1 MKRLRINVYTP
12 QLKTENGN
20 IGTRSEMLKLNTLIE
35 NYNGSET
42 ENNKKNIVLYK
53 IKGLKG
59 WLRHKYMDY
68 YLKKGI
74 EVCYPSSKENF
85 KDRKLE
91 IPKGFHSLGE
101 CNGECPVYKIF
112 GGFVARKDVNTEL
125 SKPSKITVWSNGVL
139 SKTHFDKMKGGEL
152 KNYLKSKYNIM
163 SYNSE
168 NSICLGT
175 DEQSIQNFVERFV
188 SGDFEFFIDV
198 NELDSEELKTLI
210 DVLLNTDKKLGRG
223 KTRGCG
229 FVEIKQIKYEDV
241 VVRNKL
247 MENGTIERTEEIND
261 LTSEYARNKINRKN

>member
-1 MKRLRINVYTP
+1 MKRLRISVYSP
-12 QLKTENGN
+12 QLKTENGSM
-20 IGTRSEMLKLNTLIE
+20 GTRSEMLKLNTLIE

-42 ENNKKNIVLYK
+42 ETSKKNIVLYK

-74 EVCYPSSKENF
+74 EVCYSSSKENF
-85 KDRKLE
+85 KDRKIK
-91 IPKGFHSLGE
+91 IPKGFHLMGD

-112 GGFVARKDVNTEL
+112 GGVVTKKDASSEL
-125 SKPSKITVWSNGVL
+125 SKQSKINVWCNGVL
-139 SKTHFDKMKGGEL
+139 SKTHFDKL
-152 KNYLKSKYNIM
+152 KERKLKKYLESKYNVM

-175 DEQSIQNFVERFV
+175 NGQTIQNFGERFV

-198 NELDSEELKTLI
+198 DKLDSEELKTLI
-210 DVLLNTDKKLGRG
+210 DVLLNTDLKLGRA

-229 FVEIKQIKYEDV
+229 FIEVKQIKYEDIIV
-241 VVRNKL
+241 KNKL
-247 MENGTIERTEEIND
+247 KKDGIIERTEEIKD
-261 LTSEYARNKINRKN
+261 LTSELCKE